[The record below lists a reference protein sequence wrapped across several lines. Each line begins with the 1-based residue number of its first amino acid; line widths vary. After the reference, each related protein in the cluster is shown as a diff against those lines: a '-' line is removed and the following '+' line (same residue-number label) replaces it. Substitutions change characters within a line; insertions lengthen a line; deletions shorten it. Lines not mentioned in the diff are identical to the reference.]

1 MVGCKGSKYN
11 QRGRRRACGA
21 KSTVAYKAII
31 RTTPTRTFEEVFPF
45 CPECAVGKETPDG
58 WFCSAYDVSTP
69 KPSGRENMVGVG
81 IWGKVEAVEKVEV
94 TKEVKSEKSFFVAKR
109 AIASLM
115 LQKNTRPLDE
125 CDWMRAAHE
134 AWCEHVI
141 KSVQED

>member
-21 KSTVAYKAII
+21 KSAVAYKAII

-45 CPECAVGKETPDG
+45 CPGCAVGKETPDG

-69 KPSGRENMVGVG
+69 KPSGRENMVGVR
-81 IWGKVEAVEKVEV
+81 IWGKVESIEKVEV
-94 TKEVKSEKSFFVAKR
+94 TKEVKTEKSFTVAKR